1 MSQVVRLSSK
11 LAKDP
16 EVNGLDDHA
25 VSLAQD
31 PHQVLCAIT
40 WLTVQKVTTDVETG
54 EAVPTI
60 MIKRIEPIAVVD
72 AVPADVVELALK
84 LYTQRTGKQS
94 PLPFSVTEV
103 IEGGYSNPSPST
115 EDEPAF

>member
-11 LAKDP
+11 LSKDP
-16 EVNGLDDHA
+16 ETNGLDDHA

-60 MIKRIEPIAVVD
+60 MIRRIEPIALVD
-72 AVPADVVELALK
+72 AVPAEVVELALK
-84 LYTQRTGKQS
+84 LYTERTGKQS
-94 PLPFSVTEV
+94 PLPFGVTEV
-103 IEGGYSNPSPST
+103 IEGGYVNPT
-115 EDEPAF
+115 RDDDEPAF